1 MGSGDSAKTPMFNSM
16 VVYASSRYFR
26 QVSGVLLA
34 VLRPKLLGPTF
45 YGLWTLFKVIPRYSR
60 FIPLGARDALRFY
73 LPYHRERREDDRVQT
88 ITNTVFAA
96 TGFLHIVVAVVLL
109 MVCLLWGFA
118 KEARFGLLCMALYLP
133 LEFYIRHVNS
143 ILRSEAKFGL
153 IARYNYFESIV
164 IFVLTIPLLYWLRI
178 YGVFIAVLGTRIILA
193 LQMFRQGGLR
203 AQLSF
208 DLKTY
213 IEMVRKG
220 FPIMMSDFCVD
231 LIMTSDRIIIAVLLG
246 QTSLGYYGIA
256 IMLLAILIQL
266 PGTAREIMEP
276 QVMRDM
282 DQRSSESFVDEYLL
296 KPLVN
301 TAYLMPFMIGPV
313 CLMLPAIMPLVL
325 PKFLPGIVPTQ
336 VIAVG
341 VYFLAL
347 SFVPRPVIVANGWQ
361 ASVARYLPIVL
372 VVNVGVSVAL
382 IKMGYGIFGAALGSS
397 FSFALLFFTL
407 LIFVAIKLSVHS
419 SNWWRHMF
427 ALVLPF
433 PVMCIVL
440 FCLSGTIPNL
450 IANNLVSALVQSV
463 LFVCIMA
470 GFHLISS
477 RYFGLLKYLA
487 LWR

>member
-1 MGSGDSAKTPMFNSM
+1 MESGDSSKTPMFNSM
-16 VVYASSRYFR
+16 VAYAGSRYFR

-60 FIPLGARDALRFY
+60 FIPLGAREALRFY
-73 LPYHRERREDDRVQT
+73 LPYHRERSEGDRVQT
-88 ITNTVFAA
+88 ITNTVFVA

-109 MVCLLWGFA
+109 MVCLLWGFT
-118 KEARFGLLCMALYLP
+118 KEAKFGLLCMALYLP
-133 LEFYIRHVNS
+133 LEFYVRHVIS
-143 ILRSEAKFGL
+143 ILRSEEKFGL
-153 IARYNYFESIV
+153 IARYNYFESIL

-178 YGVFIAVLGTRIILA
+178 YGVFIAVLGTRLILA
-193 LQMFRQGGLR
+193 IQMFRHGGLR
-203 AQLSF
+203 ARPSF
-208 DLKTY
+208 NLKTY
-213 IEMVRKG
+213 VEMVRKG

-282 DQRSSESFVDEYLL
+282 DEHASESFVNEYLL

-313 CLMLPAIMPLVL
+313 CLMLPAVLPLVL

-336 VIAVG
+336 VIALG

-347 SFVPRPVIVANGWQ
+347 SFVPRPLIVANGWQ
-361 ASVARYLPIVL
+361 SQVARYLPIVL
-372 VVNVGVSVAL
+372 VVNVGVSAAL
-382 IKMGYGIFGAALGSS
+382 IKMGYGILGAALGSA

-407 LIFVAIKLSVHS
+407 LIFVALKLTVRGD
-419 SNWWRHMF
+419 NWWRHIF

-440 FCLSGTIPNL
+440 FALSGTIPNL
-450 IANNLVSALVQSV
+450 IANDFVSASVQSV
-463 LFVCIMA
+463 VFICLMA
-470 GFHLISS
+470 GFHLVSS
-477 RYFGLLKYLA
+477 HRFDLLKNLA